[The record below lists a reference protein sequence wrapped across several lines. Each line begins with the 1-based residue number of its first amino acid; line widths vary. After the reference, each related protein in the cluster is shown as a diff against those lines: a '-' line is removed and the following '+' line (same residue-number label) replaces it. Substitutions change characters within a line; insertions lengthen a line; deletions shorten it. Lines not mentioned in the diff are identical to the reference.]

1 MEIRSNFRRV
11 ASLSSHFLF
20 LLLSPKRNVFD
31 HGPNRYSSTDSIA
44 SSYLRNFHF
53 NLQSLGPYT
62 FQRVS
67 LWEMAILFE
76 NEKK

>member
-1 MEIRSNFRRV
+1 MEIWSNFRRV

-20 LLLSPKRNVFD
+20 LLLSPKRNVF
-31 HGPNRYSSTDSIA
+31 GPNRYSSTDSIA

-67 LWEMAILFE
+67 LWEMAILFA